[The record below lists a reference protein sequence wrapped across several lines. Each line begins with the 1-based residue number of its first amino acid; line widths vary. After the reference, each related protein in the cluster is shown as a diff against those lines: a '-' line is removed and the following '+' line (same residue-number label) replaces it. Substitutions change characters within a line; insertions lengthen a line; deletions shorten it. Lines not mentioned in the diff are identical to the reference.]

1 MIRIFCYCLK
11 AIEKLQINIVDP
23 NNNGNYILLVIPAED
38 ISDNR
43 KFRVKD
49 LDFKQIITTNNNGSK
64 TLRKKYYK
72 IFQNYASFMNL
83 NR

>member
-23 NNNGNYILLVIPAED
+23 NNDGNHILLVISAED

-43 KFRVKD
+43 RFRVKD
-49 LDFKQIITTNNNGSK
+49 LDFK
-64 TLRKKYYK
+64 
-72 IFQNYASFMNL
+72 
-83 NR
+83 